1 MERKYNQRFKSGY
14 ISDVEF
20 VNYYVKTIKGNLNN
34 RIKNKKQLKIEKNAS
49 KIIKKEKIEDNI

>member
-20 VNYYVKTIKGNLNN
+20 VNHYVKTIKGNLNN
-34 RIKNKKQLKIEKNAS
+34 RIKNKKQLKVEKNAS
-49 KIIKKEKIEDNI
+49 KLIKKEKIEDNI

>member
-20 VNYYVKTIKGNLNN
+20 VNYYIKTIKGNLNN

-49 KIIKKEKIEDNI
+49 KLIKKEKIEDNI